1 MLDIDVSM
9 VDELQE
15 INDQINDLKHR
26 KTLIEN
32 TIKDLIGDNKGIETE
47 TKRITWVRSAR
58 SSFDKKAFEEA
69 NPGVIQD
76 YMKTSVTNGGLRISV
91 KKGA

>member
-1 MLDIDVSM
+1 MLDMDVSM
-9 VDELQE
+9 IDELQE
-15 INDQINDLKHR
+15 IKDQMDDLKHR

-47 TKRITWVRSAR
+47 TKRITWVRSTR